1 MENWSLNWNQFMA
14 ILGAVALIVS
24 IGTWVGRL
32 INNRY
37 NRQKDYSTTIL
48 TFQTDINSIK
58 TTIAEI
64 KAKLDSNNAT
74 VVELAQEIAL
84 QGASL
89 KAAWKEIDKIQE
101 NCKEVQCERRKERL
115 S

>member
-1 MENWSLNWNQFMA
+1 MENWSINWNQFMA
-14 ILGAVALIVS
+14 ILGAVALLVS
-24 IGTWVGRL
+24 IGTWFGRMV
-32 INNRY
+32 NNKY
-37 NRQKDYSTTIL
+37 NKQRDYSITIL

-74 VVELAQEIAL
+74 VVGLAQEIAL

-101 NCKEVQCERRKERL
+101 NCKEIQNEKRKERL

>member
-1 MENWSLNWNQFMA
+1 MEHWSINWNQFMA
-14 ILGAVALIVS
+14 VLGATALIVS
-24 IGTWVGRL
+24 ILSWLGRL
-32 INNRY
+32 LNNKY
-37 NRQKDYSTTIL
+37 NKQRDYSTTVL

-74 VVELAQEIAL
+74 VVGLAQEIAL

-101 NCKEVQCERRKERL
+101 NCKEIQNDKRKERL

>member
-1 MENWSLNWNQFMA
+1 MEHWSINWSEFTA
-14 ILGAVALIVS
+14 ILGATALIVS
-24 IGTWVGRL
+24 IVSWAGRL
-32 INNRY
+32 LNGRY
-37 NRQKDYSTTIL
+37 NKQRDYSTTIL
-48 TFQTDINSIK
+48 TFQTDITAIK
-58 TTIAEI
+58 TAISEI

-74 VVELAQEIAL
+74 VVELAREIAL

-101 NCKEVQCERRKERL
+101 NCKEIQNDKRKERV